1 MVAFIKT
8 LDILFEVMFWL
19 ILARVLMS
27 WLPIGKGGK
36 ISALIYQLT
45 DPIITPVRAIIYSL
59 FPKMKYSGLDFSPMA
74 TVLLLEFLRRI
85 IISLLVRLW
94 I

>member
-1 MVAFIKT
+1 MVTVIKA
-8 LDILFEVMFWL
+8 LDIMFEVMFWL

-36 ISALIYQLT
+36 ISELIYQLT
-45 DPIITPVRAIIYSL
+45 DPVLVPVRTIIYSI

-74 TVLLLEFLRRI
+74 ALFLLEFVRRI
-85 IISLLVRLW
+85 VIGLLVRLW